1 VTVASPGLAGAKTS
15 VTSAEQR
22 VEWEPRL
29 SEQSWWQ
36 TRQSREA
43 LVERLLGLFTD
54 SSAGRSRDK
63 TRRRGLTKLLDWL
76 QRQPG
81 DTWQDRWL
89 ASGADSAGFGW
100 ADLLLSERVPARPHH
115 RDELCC
121 GLELLV
127 AGQVIRP
134 GYAWLLR
141 QRQALMLAEAREAID
156 PDGFQ
161 NLDPY
166 ADHAAGWAKSD
177 ALNKLT
183 WIVIRKG
190 GLIGDITVGDCV
202 ELTTALQEHHFRGS
216 AGRPLFYAI
225 RVDPAQLPRLEE
237 IHANLVDRLEEA
249 KEQGWLGEVAAIETT
264 MAAAA
269 QKLEAMRAIRNAAV
283 HLGMPDMRSAAGR
296 ASAD

>member
-1 VTVASPGLAGAKTS
+1 GGTGDAVRRPGRGGRSPMTVVTPDRVIAEAGT
-15 VTSAEQR
+15 VIAEQH
-22 VEWEPRL
+22 VAYEPRR

-43 LVERLLGLFTD
+43 LVERLLGQFTD
-54 SSAGRSRDK
+54 PGAGRTRDK
-63 TRRRGLTKLLDWL
+63 TRRRGLAKLLDWL

-89 ASGADSAGFGW
+89 ASGADNAGFDW
-100 ADLLLSERVPARPHH
+100 ADLPLKGHVPARRHH

-121 GLELLV
+121 GLALLV

-134 GYAWLLR
+134 SYPWLLR
-141 QRQALMLAEAREAID
+141 QRHAPMLAESRAAID

-161 NLDPY
+161 SLQSH
-166 ADHAAGWAKSD
+166 AEHAAGWARSD

-190 GLIGDITVGDCV
+190 GFVRDITVGDCV

-216 AGRPLFYAI
+216 AGRPLFYAM
-225 RVDPAQLPRLEE
+225 L
-237 IHANLVDRLEEA
+237 
-249 KEQGWLGEVAAIETT
+249 
-264 MAAAA
+264 
-269 QKLEAMRAIRNAAV
+269 
-283 HLGMPDMRSAAGR
+283 
-296 ASAD
+296 